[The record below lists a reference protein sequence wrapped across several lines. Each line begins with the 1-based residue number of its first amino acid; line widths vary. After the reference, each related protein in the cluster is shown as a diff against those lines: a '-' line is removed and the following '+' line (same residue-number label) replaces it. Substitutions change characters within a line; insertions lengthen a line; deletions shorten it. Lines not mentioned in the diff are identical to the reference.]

1 MDTERNLLFGVVA
14 FQNGAV
20 DADALAE
27 TCAAMSTEPT
37 MGLGD
42 MLVERG
48 LLTVEQ
54 RTELEVTVAQE
65 LASHGG
71 DPHATLAAT
80 LDGRSLEAM
89 SGLAGASGLFDP
101 AGAPELAG
109 QGGQAGQ
116 GGHVVLESLS
126 PGDADARER
135 YTLTHLHAKGGM
147 GRVWLARDGSLGRQI
162 ALKELRPDQ
171 TDNTIVCSRFLYE
184 AKITAQ
190 LEHPGIVPVYE
201 LNEGDVPYYT
211 MRFVRGRT
219 LSEAIRA
226 YHKRRTAGEA
236 DPVELHELLT
246 AFVDICNAVAYAH
259 SRGIIHRDLKGQ
271 NVVLGDFGEHIVLD
285 WGLAKR
291 VGPDPARP
299 PAPQPVAATEAMA
312 SDRLAPEAATAVT
325 CAAPGLDD
333 NLMLPEAPDDATSPG
348 TYSPSGAGSGTGS
361 NGRAPASG
369 HNGSVGGPVGSAAG
383 REVPESGAGPEGTMQ
398 GQLLGTPAYMA
409 PEQAKARHDL
419 VDRRTDIYGLGA
431 ILYEILTGRPPFVA
445 PRTSE
450 IIRKVCHEEP
460 TPPRLI
466 VPTVAPGLEAV
477 CLKAIRKEKAD
488 RYQSAAELA
497 QEVRRYLAD
506 EPVLAYAE
514 PWTQKAMRWARR
526 HRTRV
531 AAAVATLA
539 VATIAL
545 ACSSWI
551 ISGERREAETQ
562 GEQARQAVHLL
573 AKGADI
579 AFDDQLD
586 PMQKEILE
594 NALAY
599 YAKFTSRASGKPE
612 VRLEHGQAWRQMG
625 DLERK
630 LGRLAE
636 SEAAYGKAIGL
647 LEPLAAA
654 DAGAGAVAIEA
665 RRSLARTRTL
675 LGDLLVRRMTDKGR
689 ADLLYRQALEAQLAL
704 AGAGQ
709 DAEKDRNRNLAALPA
724 SDDLLRLGETYR
736 SQGELQRLD
745 GKFAEA
751 RATYGQAIAEL
762 KRALAI
768 NARNPEARN
777 ELAASYEASGVVER
791 ELNEPAAAE
800 RDYRRAIELLEK
812 LVAECP
818 TVSRHREVL
827 AKACNNLGWLLQEA
841 GRPAE
846 AEKFLRREVALAR
859 RLTEDYPDRTECR
872 RELARGLYIL
882 GDVLLLQGQIAEA
895 EPFVREAV
903 AVNSANHA
911 RSPEDVLIRLQLAI
925 AQHDLGQ
932 ILMRQGKA
940 EAALDSFEA
949 ARKVHEELARES
961 PGQPRYRLHLADTL
975 DSIALALS
983 TLGRPGMDAAFQ
995 SASQT
1000 YEKLVDEHPENV
1012 DYRIHRV
1019 TSLRN
1024 QGAVL
1029 ADTGKPEKAEAVLKT
1044 ALALLDARD
1053 AQDRSADW
1061 RRRQAEVLSNLGRLQ
1076 RPGAEAALRRSIAIS
1091 AELVRN
1097 ASPTVAD
1104 RHNLA
1109 IAELNL
1115 AELLVGANRTAEAG
1129 PFYERSVADFNK
1141 LVDAAPKAA
1150 EFQHHFGIVLA
1161 SQGAWLDR
1169 AGKMPEARAA
1179 LTAAVEHQRQAVKLS
1194 NNALACRQA
1203 LAEHLIALADV
1214 DRKLGAYDE
1223 AVRVALEVP
1232 RAVPP
1237 ARRAQACFDA
1247 ARALARLV
1255 AQISADRKVPDKERD
1270 YLARVYLTRTVVLL
1284 RDAVDA
1290 DPALSGPM
1298 KSDPDI
1304 KVLQSRPEFQAI
1316 LNTLVEA
1323 AR

>member
-27 TCAAMSTEPT
+27 TCASMAAEPT
-37 MGLGD
+37 TGLGD
-42 MLVERG
+42 MLVRRG
-48 LLTVEQ
+48 LMTDEQ
-54 RTELEVTVAQE
+54 KADLEATVAHE

-80 LDGRSLEAM
+80 LDGRSREAM

-101 AGAPELAG
+101 AGVPAPAG
-109 QGGQAGQ
+109 PAGQ

-126 PGDADARER
+126 PGDADSRER

-201 LNEGDVPYYT
+201 LSEGDVPYYT

-226 YHKRRTAGEA
+226 YHKRRAAGEA
-236 DPVELHELLT
+236 DPVELHDLLT
-246 AFVDICNAVAYAH
+246 AFVDVCNAVAYAH

-299 PAPQPVAATEAMA
+299 PAPQPAAPTEAMA
-312 SDRLAPEAATAVT
+312 SDRLVPEAATAVT
-325 CAAPGLDD
+325 CAAPALDD
-333 NLMLPEAPDDATSPG
+333 HLTPPDDLDDATSPG
-348 TYSPSGAGSGTGS
+348 TFAPGEAGSGYGS
-361 NGRAPASG
+361 NGSAGAGAGAGG
-369 HNGSVGGPVGSAAG
+369 HNGQAGSSAG

-409 PEQAKARHDL
+409 PEQARARHDL
-419 VDRRTDIYGLGA
+419 VDQRTDIYGLGA
-431 ILYEILTGRPPFVA
+431 ILYEILVGRPPFVA
-445 PRTSE
+445 PKTSE
-450 IIRKVCHEEP
+450 IIRKVCNEAP
-460 TPPRLI
+460 TPPRQV
-466 VPTVAPGLEAV
+466 VPTVAPGIEAV

-488 RYQSAAELA
+488 RYQSAAELG
-497 QEVRRYLAD
+497 QEVRRHLAD

-531 AAAVATLA
+531 AAGVATLA
-539 VATIAL
+539 VATVAL
-545 ACSSWI
+545 ACSTWV

-562 GEQARQAVHLL
+562 GEQARQAVNLL
-573 AKGADI
+573 ARGADI

-599 YAKFTSRASGKPE
+599 YAKFTGRASGKPE

-625 DLERK
+625 DFQRK

-636 SEAAYGKAIGL
+636 SEAAYEKAIGL
-647 LEPLAAA
+647 LEPLAAGGG
-654 DAGAGAVAIEA
+654 DGGIAVEA

-675 LGDLLVRRMTDKGR
+675 LGDLLVHRGADRGR
-689 ADLLYRQALEAQLAL
+689 ADVLYRQALEAQLAL
-704 AGAGQ
+704 AG
-709 DAEKDRNRNLAALPA
+709 DAKKKGNDKAAA
-724 SDDLLRLGETYR
+724 AAAAATIDDVVRLGQTFK

-745 GKFAEA
+745 GKFADA
-751 RATYGQAIAEL
+751 RATFGKAIAEL
-762 KRALAI
+762 ERALAAD
-768 NARNPEARN
+768 ARHPEARN
-777 ELAASYEASGVVER
+777 ELAASHEVRGVVGR
-791 ELNEPAAAE
+791 ELNEPKAAE
-800 RDYRRAIELLEK
+800 QDYRRAIELLEK
-812 LVAECP
+812 LVAEFP

-846 AEKFLRREVALAR
+846 AEAFLRREVALAR

-882 GDVLLLQGQIAEA
+882 GDVLLLEGQIAEA
-895 EPFVREAV
+895 EPLVREAV
-903 AVNSANHA
+903 AVNSAIHA
-911 RSPEDVLIRLQLAI
+911 KSPEDVPVRLQLAV
-925 AQHDLGQ
+925 ARHDLGQ
-932 ILMRQGKA
+932 VLMRQGKP
-940 EAALDSFEA
+940 EAALESLEA
-949 ARKVHEELARES
+949 ASKEHAALAREF
-961 PGQPRYRLHLADTL
+961 PDRPKYRLHVADTQ

-983 TLGRPGMDAAFQ
+983 ALGRPGVDEAFRR
-995 SASQT
+995 ASET
-1000 YEKLVDEHPENV
+1000 YEKLVADHPENV
-1012 DYRIHRV
+1012 DYRVRRA

-1029 ADTGKPEKAEAVLKT
+1029 ADAGKPEKAEAVLNG
-1044 ALALLDARD
+1044 ALALLDSRD
-1053 AQDRSADW
+1053 AKDRPADW
-1061 RRRQAEVLSNLGRLQ
+1061 RRRQAEILINIGGLK
-1076 RPGAEAALRRSIAIS
+1076 RPGAEDALRRSIAIS
-1091 AELVRN
+1091 AEL
-1097 ASPTVAD
+1097 AGKPSPAAED
-1104 RHNLA
+1104 LHNLA
-1109 IAELNL
+1109 IAELNM
-1115 AELLVGANRTAEAG
+1115 AEVLVAVHRAPEAG
-1129 PFYERSVADFNK
+1129 PFYERSVADFHK
-1141 LVDAAPKAA
+1141 LVDAAPRAA
-1150 EFQHHFGIVLA
+1150 QFRNHFGVVLA
-1161 SQGAWLDR
+1161 SQGAWFDG
-1169 AGKMPEARAA
+1169 AGKTPEARSA
-1179 LTAAVEHQRQAVKLS
+1179 LTAAVEQQRQAVKLS
-1194 NNALACRQA
+1194 NNAPPYRLAV
-1203 LAEHLIALADV
+1203 AEHLIALADV
-1214 DRKLGAYDE
+1214 DRKLGAYE
-1223 AVRVALEVP
+1223 ESARVALEVP

-1255 AQISADRKVPDKERD
+1255 AQIGADRKVPEKERD

-1290 DPALSGPM
+1290 DPALAGPI
-1298 KSDPDI
+1298 KADRDI

-1323 AR
+1323 VR

>member
-20 DADALAE
+20 DADALVE
-27 TCAAMSTEPT
+27 TCAAMSLASEPT

-48 LLTVEQ
+48 LMTVEQ
-54 RTELEVTVAQE
+54 RSELEATVAHE

-71 DPHATLAAT
+71 DPHAT

-89 SGLAGASGLFDP
+89 SGLAGASGLLDL
-101 AGAPELAG
+101 AGAPMPAG
-109 QGGQAGQ
+109 HDGQ

-126 PGDADARER
+126 PGDADSRER

-171 TDNTIVCSRFLYE
+171 TENTIVCSRFLYE

-226 YHKRRTAGEA
+226 YHKRRAAGEA

-246 AFVDICNAVAYAH
+246 AFVDVCNAVAYAH

-271 NVVLGDFGEHIVLD
+271 NIVLGDFGEHIVLD

-299 PAPQPVAATEAMA
+299 PAPQPAAAVEAIA
-312 SDRLAPEAATAVT
+312 SDRLVPEAATAVT

-333 NLMLPEAPDDATSPG
+333 NLTLPDYPDDATSPG
-348 TYSPSGAGSGTGS
+348 TFLPAGSGPGS
-361 NGRAPASG
+361 KNGNAGG
-369 HNGSVGGPVGSAAG
+369 HVGSSAG

-419 VDRRTDIYGLGA
+419 VDQRTDIYGLGA

-450 IIRKVCHEEP
+450 IIRKVCDEAP
-460 TPPRLI
+460 VPPRQI

-477 CLKAIRKEKAD
+477 CLKAIRKKKAD

-514 PWTQKAMRWARR
+514 PWTQKALRWARR

-531 AAAVATLA
+531 AAGVAALA
-539 VATIAL
+539 VATGAL
-545 ACSSWI
+545 ACSTWI

-586 PMQKEILE
+586 PMQQEILE

-599 YAKFTSRASGKPE
+599 YAKFTGRASGKPE
-612 VRLEHGQAWRQMG
+612 VQLEHGQAWRQMG

-630 LGRLAE
+630 LGRLAG
-636 SEAAYGKAIGL
+636 SEAAYARAIAL
-647 LEPLAAA
+647 LEPLAADGH
-654 DAGAGAVAIEA
+654 DAGAIAVEA

-675 LGDLLVRRMTDKGR
+675 LGDLLVRRNSDRAR
-689 ADLLYRQALEAQLAL
+689 ADLLYRQALEAQVTL
-704 AGAGQ
+704 AGAGR
-709 DAEKDRNRNLAALPA
+709 DRDKDKGKGKGKGNGKGNGKDRAGAGAATT
-724 SDDLLRLGETYR
+724 DDLLRLGQTYR

-745 GKFAEA
+745 GKFADA
-751 RATYGQAIAEL
+751 RATYGKAIIEL
-762 KRALAI
+762 KRALAAE
-768 NARNPEARN
+768 ARNPEARN

-791 ELNEPAAAE
+791 ELNDASAAE

-827 AKACNNLGWLLQEA
+827 ARACNNLGWLLQEA
-841 GRPAE
+841 GRSAE

-859 RLTEDYPDRTECR
+859 RLTEDYPDRTDCR

-903 AVNSANHA
+903 AVNSAIHA
-911 RSPEDVLIRLQLAI
+911 RSPDDVLIRLQLAI
-925 AQHDLGQ
+925 ARHDLGQ
-932 ILMRQGKA
+932 VLMRQGKV
-940 EAALDSFEA
+940 EAALESFEA
-949 ARKVHEELARES
+949 ARKVHEALARES

-983 TLGRPGMDAAFQ
+983 TLGRPGVDEAFQ
-995 SASQT
+995 TASQT

-1012 DYRIHRV
+1012 DYRIRRAI
-1019 TSLRN
+1019 SLRN

-1029 ADTGKPEKAEAVLKT
+1029 ADAGKPEKAEAALKT

-1053 AQDRSADW
+1053 AKDRPADW

-1076 RPGAEAALRRSIAIS
+1076 RPGAEDALRRSIAIS
-1091 AELVRN
+1091 AELARG
-1097 ASPTVAD
+1097 ASPSAED

-1109 IAELNL
+1109 IAEVNM
-1115 AELLVGANRTAEAG
+1115 AELLVGLNRTPEAG

-1169 AGKMPEARAA
+1169 AGKTPEARAA

-1194 NNALACRQA
+1194 NNALACRLA
-1203 LAEHLIALADV
+1203 VAEHLIDLADV
-1214 DRKLGAYDE
+1214 DRKLGAYEE
-1223 AVRVALEVP
+1223 AARVALEVP

-1237 ARRAQACFDA
+1237 ARRARACFDA

-1255 AQISADRKVPDKERD
+1255 AQIGADRKMPEKERD

-1284 RDAVDA
+1284 RDAIDA
-1290 DPALSGPM
+1290 EPALSGPI
-1298 KSDPDI
+1298 KRDPDI

-1323 AR
+1323 VR